1 MATSEPGH
9 VTPAPS
15 PAQKTPKLVRR
26 SPTANLIVF
35 SGTRSSGERTA
46 IPTSR
51 TSTTAVTAA
60 AAARGVRP
68 CDRPERDHDEYDLE
82 PFEQYSLERDRE
94 RVPIHRRP
102 CGTRHAGCLLA
113 LGSERRTLVV
123 QRLVAAGAKNRLSQP
138 LETED
143 QEERS
148 DNEAQGVDR
157 EQAERGTEHCD
168 DHTEDECGDS
178 DADQRRAPTPHDS
191 QSEDDRE
198 RLDSLHATGRNVV
211 RKRKKSCVIGAD
223 RSGEAQRSRCANA

>member
-1 MATSEPGH
+1 MATSEPGQ

-46 IPTSR
+46 IPTRR
-51 TSTTAVTAA
+51 TSTTAVDCGGRSQRSPAL
-60 AAARGVRP
+60 R
-68 CDRPERDHDEYDLE
+68 RPERDHDEYDLE

-94 RVPIHRRP
+94 RVPIHRRR
-102 CGTRHAGCLLA
+102 CGTRHAGCLFA

-143 QEERS
+143 QEEPS

-157 EQAERGTEHCD
+157 EQAERGTEHRD

-198 RLDSLHATGRNVV
+198 RLDSLHATGKERGEKEEEVM
-211 RKRKKSCVIGAD
+211 RHRR
-223 RSGEAQRSRCANA
+223 RS